1 MAEAVLRPGPW
12 RSVRVRITLAA
23 AVVTALAMAVA
34 GWLVL
39 RAVEDTQ
46 IGRLR
51 EQVEDRL
58 DTVAARL
65 QAGANPQV
73 AADAAIDLA
82 VPVVILDED
91 GTPVGAGPVTLVG
104 GRAQAEDLLTRERIL
119 GQGGSQAGTEAGMS
133 TDVEVQPP
141 AEVTTKLVGG
151 PGPGIQLVRS
161 GTELEEVSR
170 SVDTP
175 DGRLT
180 VVAGVPVDEVQRS
193 VDAVR
198 RSLLWGL
205 PALVAAVA
213 AFAWLSVGR
222 ALRPVEAIR
231 TEVEAITAAQMH
243 RRVPEPGSDDEIGR
257 LARTMNAMLGRLQ
270 GSAMRQR
277 QFVSD
282 ASHELRSPVAAIRT
296 DVEVALREGDAAD
309 WPAVGRAVL
318 VEEDRLERLLGDLL
332 VLAADDEGSTAA
344 ACEVDVVT
352 LVHAEAERARRVPVA
367 VEVEGTPGAVAGS
380 TDALARVVANLVDN
394 AARHAR
400 SEVRVTVAAAGAGSG
415 HTVRVTVDDDGPGIP
430 EADRERVFER
440 FTRLDDA
447 RARDDGGAGLGL
459 AVVRSIVTRHGG
471 HVHAEAAPLGG
482 ARLVVELPVATSA

>member
-1 MAEAVLRPGPW
+1 MPDAVRQGPW
-12 RSVRVRITLAA
+12 RSVRVRITVAA
-23 AVVTALAMAVA
+23 AVVTAVAMVIA

-46 IGRLR
+46 VGRLHD
-51 EQVEDRL
+51 QVEARL
-58 DTVAARL
+58 DTVVARL
-65 QAGANPQV
+65 EAGADPMT
-73 AADAAIDLA
+73 AAEAASVMA
-82 VPVVILDED
+82 PVVVLDED
-91 GTPVGAGPVTLVG
+91 SAVVGVGPVTLVG
-104 GRAQAEDLLTRERIL
+104 GQPQAQSLLTVRQSIL
-119 GQGGSQAGTEAGMS
+119 GQAGTYPN
-133 TDVEVQPP
+133 VLVPP
-141 AEVTTKLVGG
+141 PDEFTTKVGG
-151 PGPGIQLVRS
+151 PGAGIRLVGS
-161 GTELEEVSR
+161 GTDFEEVSR
-170 SVDTP
+170 SVDSP
-175 DGRLT
+175 SGRLT

-231 TEVEAITAAQMH
+231 TEVEAITASQMH

-270 GSAMRQR
+270 GAAMRQR

-309 WPAVGRAVL
+309 WSATGRAVL
-318 VEEDRLERLLGDLL
+318 AEEERLERLLGDLL
-332 VLAADDEGSTAA
+332 VLAADDEGGSGAP
-344 ACEVDVVT
+344 CEVDVVA
-352 LVHAEAERARRVPVA
+352 VVRAEAERGRRVPVE
-367 VEVEGTPGAVAGS
+367 VEVDGEPCPVAGS
-380 TDALARVVANLVDN
+380 ADGLTRVVANLLDN

-400 SEVRVTVAAAGAGSG
+400 GQVRVTVAGSG
-415 HTVRVTVDDDGPGIP
+415 DGPGVRLVVDDDGPGIP

-447 RARDDGGAGLGL
+447 RTRDDGGAGLGL
-459 AVVRSIVTRHGG
+459 AVVRSIVTGHGG
-471 HVHAEAAPLGG
+471 RVRAEAAPLGG
-482 ARLVVELPVATSA
+482 ARLVVELPALS